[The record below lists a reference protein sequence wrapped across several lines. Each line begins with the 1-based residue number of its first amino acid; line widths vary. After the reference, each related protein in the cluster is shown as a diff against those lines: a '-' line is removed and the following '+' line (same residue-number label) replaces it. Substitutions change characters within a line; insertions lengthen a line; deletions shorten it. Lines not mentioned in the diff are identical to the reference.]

1 MENKELLE
9 KVMRNRLERSLKAG
23 DAEREKADF
32 REAMEATD
40 RYIELEKVE
49 SAKKEQKENR
59 ILKIVEIAAVPVVLT
74 GINFLCKKS
83 FARDVM
89 QFEKEDTFTSTPGRT
104 GISSFFR
111 FKD

>member
-9 KVMRNRLERSLKAG
+9 KVMKDRLERSLSTG
-23 DAEREKADF
+23 DSNDEKASF
-32 REAMEATD
+32 KEAMEATD

-49 SAKKEQKENR
+49 SAKKEQKENK
-59 ILKIVEIAAVPVVLT
+59 ILKIIEIAAVPVVLT
-74 GINFLCKKS
+74 GINFLCKKN

-89 QFEKEDTFTSTPGRT
+89 RFEKEDTFTSTPGRT